1 MQKPATKRKS
11 KRVRVPRF
19 GAFSAL
25 LFADGGGSAE
35 VVLAPLEI
43 SRLLRAWEE
52 TESGR
57 RTPDKRILDALRLLI
72 PKARAS
78 APHIVAEVPI
88 AMTGRVTLTPD
99 FEHDE
104 TISE

>member
-1 MQKPATKRKS
+1 MPESTKKRNI
-11 KRVRVPRF
+11 KRVRVQRF

-35 VVLAPLEI
+35 IALAPLEI
-43 SRLLRAWEE
+43 SRLLDAWEKA
-52 TESGR
+52 ESR
-57 RTPDKRILDALRLLI
+57 RKTPDERILGALRLLSS
-72 PKARAS
+72 KARAS

-88 AMTGRVTLTPD
+88 AMTRRVALTPD

-104 TISE
+104 VNSR